1 VPERDASPDLD
12 LSVVIP
18 VYNEEEN
25 LSPLWAELR
34 GVLEGL
40 RLRFEIVFVDDGSQD
55 RSAEIVRR
63 FREADPRVRLVR
75 LKANAGETAATD
87 AGFKAAGGRWVV
99 TMDADL
105 QNDPADL
112 PALLARLD
120 TWDAATGWRVDRGA
134 GDTWVR
140 RLSSRVANGIRNA
153 ISDETIRDSGCTF
166 RAFRRECLRGLV
178 LYRGFHRF
186 IPTLLRM
193 RGFRVVEVPVRNRSR
208 RFGHSKYGIMNRA
221 FVAFTDLLVVRWM
234 KSRLLRYEI
243 SSEGVST
250 TPSDAAPAGL
260 RGQSPRSEWNS
271 LPKEGLLHCPATG
284 SPHDVSRSGT
294 D

>member
-1 VPERDASPDLD
+1 VTGVD

-25 LSPLWAELR
+25 LPPLWDELR

-40 RLRFEIVFVDDGSQD
+40 RLSFEVVFVDDGSRD
-55 RSAEIVRR
+55 RSAEIVRA
-63 FREADPRVRLVR
+63 FRDVDPRVRLVR

-87 AGFKAAGGRWVV
+87 AGFKAARGRFIV

-112 PALLARLD
+112 PALIARLD
-120 TWDAATGWRVDRGA
+120 TWDAATGWRVDRGT

-140 RLSSRVANGIRNA
+140 RVSSRTANRIRNA
-153 ISDETIRDSGCTF
+153 ISDETVQDSGCTY
-166 RAFRRECLRGLV
+166 RALRRECLRDLV

-193 RGFRVVEVPVRNRSR
+193 RGFRVVEVPVRNRPR
-208 RFGHSKYGIMNRA
+208 RFGQSKYGIMNRA
-221 FVAFTDLLVVRWM
+221 FVAFADLLVVRWM
-234 KSRLLRYEI
+234 KSRMLRYEVA
-243 SSEGVST
+243 EDLGGD
-250 TPSDAAPAGL
+250 PGG
-260 RGQSPRSEWNS
+260 R
-271 LPKEGLLHCPATG
+271 
-284 SPHDVSRSGT
+284 
-294 D
+294 